1 MKSWFI
7 AAAMIVC
14 TATAAFAGGVHARI
28 AGPVASGD
36 TYKVH
41 MVSFDANETLEP
53 WASAEGVV
61 NGKSRSVLLRV
72 RPTSEPGVYEFAR
85 TWPQDGQW
93 VIRLCVGHPGAPAT
107 IAVLG
112 TDGRVL
118 KNKLYK
124 HTDGYPESARILHL
138 KGERG
143 EDC

>member
-1 MKSWFI
+1 MKPWFI

-28 AGPVASGD
+28 DAPVAGGD

-41 MVSFDANETLEP
+41 MVSLGANEKLEP
-53 WASAEGVV
+53 WASAEGRVD
-61 NGKSRSVLLRV
+61 GKRRSVLLRV
-72 RPTSEPGVYEFAR
+72 RPTNEPGVYEFAR

-107 IAVLG
+107 IATLG
-112 TDGRVL
+112 ADGHVL

-124 HTDGYPESARILHL
+124 HTDGYPEAARILHVPGV
-138 KGERG
+138 KD